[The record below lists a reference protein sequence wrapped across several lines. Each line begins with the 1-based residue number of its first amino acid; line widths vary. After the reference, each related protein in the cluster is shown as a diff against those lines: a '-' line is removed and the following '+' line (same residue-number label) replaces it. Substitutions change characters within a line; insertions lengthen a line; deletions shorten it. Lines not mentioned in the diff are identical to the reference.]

1 MRISVFNTQI
11 KIFTESKAS
20 QQLTLFQHPQ
30 VSQHMERD
38 TDKTFLLSNP
48 H

>member
-11 KIFTESKAS
+11 KIFTESKTS
-20 QQLTLFQHPQ
+20 QQVALFQHPQ
-30 VSQHMERD
+30 VQPTHGKR
-38 TDKTFLLSNP
+38 